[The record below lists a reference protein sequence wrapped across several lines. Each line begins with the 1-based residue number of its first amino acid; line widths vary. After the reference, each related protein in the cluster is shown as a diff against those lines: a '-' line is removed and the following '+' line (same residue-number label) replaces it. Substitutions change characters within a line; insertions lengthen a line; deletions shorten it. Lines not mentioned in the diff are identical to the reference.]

1 MKTSHLPISPS
12 KTLLRFANRI
22 AILGTGPVLD
32 APCGY
37 GRNAVALASLG
48 CTVVGIDNDPQR
60 LSALEQSKGT
70 YISTDSLTGRCG
82 QIATV
87 CAELRPDRWLFAPS
101 SFSAIICV
109 HFEMIDIL
117 PCLILSLQ
125 KGGYIYLETVGGH
138 GQNFRA
144 LPKIGELRNLLGRD
158 TEFQYYNERQVGPAE
173 FNSVC
178 VTLFAQKR

>member
-1 MKTSHLPISPS
+1 MKTAHLSISPS
-12 KTLLRFANRI
+12 KTLLKFANRI
-22 AILGTGPVLD
+22 ALLGAGPVLD

-48 CTVVGIDNDPQR
+48 CTVVGVDNDQGR

-70 YISTDSLTGRCG
+70 HISTDSLTGGRG

-101 SFSAIICV
+101 SFAAIICV
-109 HFEMIDIL
+109 HFEMINIL
-117 PCLILSLQ
+117 PSLIFSLQ
-125 KGGYIYLETVGGH
+125 KGGYLYLETFGGH

-144 LPKIGELRNLLGRD
+144 LPKIGELRKLLGRD
-158 TEFQYYNERQVGPAE
+158 TELLYYKEHLVGPAQ
-173 FNSVC
+173 FNSAC
-178 VTLFAQKR
+178 VTLFAQKC